1 MAVEV
6 ENQEYLYLEV
16 NRESMLKACN
26 VSSED
31 PYSLSS
37 HRRPVKSDK
46 QFWTNYIHDLESI
59 WWITVWILCRFQ
71 KHEKKRETLAP
82 QGNPLD
88 LECSKSRLKFLR
100 HDPYFIKHIKKIP
113 LPFLELKR
121 FVIECRHTLGT
132 TYKANEINMEANSP
146 IYMSD
151 NCTIHKEVLELLRS
165 TRRKNDIDR
174 IAPIKQKAVN
184 TKEKSES
191 ELDVFETEGK
201 KDLNMGY
208 EQQQVSA
215 LVEICYIRLISIF
228 RAIAKTIV
236 EKTLIG
242 VPGSALEDISVATRQ
257 TVLGS
262 KPVIVEKTATITQ
275 HKKLTICK
283 RKRRNSQ
290 DISTTS
296 PVKRRKIE
304 DVGDNRRVTR
314 SMTKTGSDR

>member
-1 MAVEV
+1 MAVEA

-31 PYSLSS
+31 PYSPSS

-59 WWITVWILCRFQ
+59 WWVTVWILCKFQ
-71 KHEKKRETLAP
+71 KHEKKRETSAP

-121 FVIECRHTLGT
+121 FVIECRHALGV
-132 TYKANEINMEANSP
+132 TYKANGINMEANSP

-236 EKTLIG
+236 EK
-242 VPGSALEDISVATRQ
+242 
-257 TVLGS
+257 
-262 KPVIVEKTATITQ
+262 
-275 HKKLTICK
+275 K
-283 RKRRNSQ
+283 RLSESLSQ
-290 DISTTS
+290 LSRIY
-296 PVKRRKIE
+296 RW
-304 DVGDNRRVTR
+304 
-314 SMTKTGSDR
+314 